1 MNKMWLIVFKK
12 ELKDF
17 FRDKKTVFTTIF
29 MPLIMMVGMFGLSFS
44 LGNKQAKEVEENFT
58 MILRDNG
65 NSNISTYIKEQK
77 GVKIVDKSDIN
88 GAIEDGSIKVAIEIP
103 KGFDEA
109 LEEGNVPKVKV
120 YYDNATDSGTTA
132 IARAKDI
139 IDGYKNTVVKDKLAK
154 LNISDSI
161 LEPIGVEMV
170 GIKKGDD
177 TSNSISMMIGMMLPY
192 MILLFGASGVMSIAT
207 DLGAGEKERGTL
219 EPLLTTKAGRGAI
232 VTGKLLACTVVGL
245 ISSLSIIVALLG
257 GLLLLP
263 EMMGLSLPIN
273 ITVTQILSVGLL
285 TIFLAILYSA
295 IFLSLSFVAKTFKEA
310 QTFASF
316 GMIATII
323 PAMILMFA
331 NVRTVGNI
339 DFIIPLYNVG
349 LLMKMILLEIAST
362 NQIILV
368 TISTLLYAII
378 AVIGTRYLLS
388 KEEVIFRG

>member
-1 MNKMWLIVFKK
+1 MNKMWRIVFKK
-12 ELKDF
+12 EIKDF

-44 LGNKQAKEVEENFT
+44 LGNKQMKEVEENFT
-58 MILRDNG
+58 MILKDNG
-65 NSNISTYIKEQK
+65 NSDFSKYIKEQK
-77 GVKIVDKSDIN
+77 GVKIVDKTDIN
-88 GAIEDGSIKVAIEIP
+88 AAIEDGSIKVAIEIP
-103 KGFDEA
+103 EGFDKA
-109 LEEGNVPKVKV
+109 VEEGNVPKVKV

-132 IARAKDI
+132 ISRANEI
-139 IDGYKNTVVKDKLAK
+139 INGYKDTIVKEKLSK
-154 LNISDSI
+154 LNVPDSA

-170 GIKKGDD
+170 GIKEGDD
-177 TSNSISMMIGMMLPY
+177 ESNSISMMIGMMLPY

-263 EMMGLSLPIN
+263 EMMGMSLPIN
-273 ITVTQILSVGLL
+273 VTVTQILSVGLL
-285 TIFLAILYSA
+285 TVFLAILYSA
-295 IFLSLSFVAKTFKEA
+295 IFLLISFVAKTFKEA

-331 NVRTVGNI
+331 NVRTVGTI
-339 DFIIPLYNVG
+339 DFMIPLYNVG

-362 NQIILV
+362 SQIVIV
-368 TISTLLYAII
+368 TISTLVYAIL
-378 AVIGTRYLLS
+378 AVVGTKYLLS

>member
-263 EMMGLSLPIN
+263 EMMGLWLRMRI
-273 ITVTQILSVGLL
+273 IV
-285 TIFLAILYSA
+285 FL
-295 IFLSLSFVAKTFKEA
+295 
-310 QTFASF
+310 
-316 GMIATII
+316 
-323 PAMILMFA
+323 
-331 NVRTVGNI
+331 
-339 DFIIPLYNVG
+339 
-349 LLMKMILLEIAST
+349 
-362 NQIILV
+362 
-368 TISTLLYAII
+368 
-378 AVIGTRYLLS
+378 
-388 KEEVIFRG
+388 

>member
-109 LEEGNVPKVKV
+109 VEEGNVPKVKV

-139 IDGYKNTVVKDKLAK
+139 IDGYKNTIVKDKLAK

-349 LLMKMILLEIAST
+349 LLMKMILLEIASK

>member
-109 LEEGNVPKVKV
+109 VEEGNVPKVKV

>member
-109 LEEGNVPKVKV
+109 VEEGNVPKVKV

-139 IDGYKNTVVKDKLAK
+139 IDGYKNTIVKDKLAK

-232 VTGKLLACTVVGL
+232 VTGKLLACAVVGL